1 MTETKTAFVCLSSK
15 TNFAVIFSE
24 ILKKSKSVFSGC
36 SSVRLDTRRE
46 TRGFHCS
53 HFESLAS
60 PAGETTPIKFPGYQR
75 RAKMDEEEGTV
86 QPSRQ
91 WTVCGCC
98 CVCVLFMRASVRL
111 CGGGGSAMIQWCCD
125 FKRGPRTG
133 GLFSPVALWVTVQSS
148 LGRAVRAV
156 RLRNERR
163 WESKT
168 QSRTEPWWTDLSAAT
183 TQARAGEMK
192 EMGGDTEKME
202 IYVGGGRK
210 ERERKPNRAN
220 WEQWKAKTEPRVWRW
235 AEY

>member
-1 MTETKTAFVCLSSK
+1 MTQTKTAFVCLSSK
-15 TNFAVIFSE
+15 ISIAVIFFE
-24 ILKKSKSVFSGC
+24 ILESKSIFSGWWEC
-36 SSVRLDTRRE
+36 LLGFDRE
-46 TRGFHCS
+46 TQGFHRS
-53 HFESLAS
+53 HFQSLAS
-60 PAGETTPIKFPGYQR
+60 PAEETTHIKFPGCQR
-75 RAKMDEEEGTV
+75 RVKTDEEEWKV
-86 QPSRQ
+86 QLFRQ

-98 CVCVLFMRASVRL
+98 CVCVLFMRGSVRL
-111 CGGGGSAMIQWCCD
+111 CGGGGGAMIQWCCD

-183 TQARAGEMK
+183 TQAREGEMK

-202 IYVGGGRK
+202 IYVGGGR
-210 ERERKPNRAN
+210 NRGRGN
-220 WEQWKAKTEPRVWRW
+220 QTEQTENSGRQRQTP
-235 AEY
+235 EY